1 MAKPCVTIGLSSGEI
16 LYSSVNTVDL
26 MGAFLDFYVEH
37 PVETIPKDFF
47 DDVKLLISLGALYMA
62 FMPDDGFFAWTLSLP
77 ESFRKVFAAFDASTR
92 SFVARS
98 HLWQPDAYEKT
109 PRLALQSVSQR
120 LNLNAVSTFDCIE
133 KLSSGDTIRHL
144 FEKHLHDNG
153 FSDYRIEATGEEL
166 RLKYSGEDAGECDD
180 MFRIPLTFRC
190 GCTKERVASVFSG
203 ISKAD
208 RDFLFEKS
216 KTVTVEC
223 PRCGMK
229 YELRKNEIK

>member
-1 MAKPCVTIGLSSGEI
+1 MTKPRVRIGLSSGEI

-26 MGAFLDFYVEH
+26 MGAFLDFYVAH
-37 PVETIPKDFF
+37 PVEAIPKEFF
-47 DDVKLLISLGALYMA
+47 DDLKLLISLGALYMA
-62 FMPDDGFFAWTLSLP
+62 FMPEDGVFAWTLSLP
-77 ESFRKVFAAFDASTR
+77 DSRRKVFAAFDASAR

-98 HLWQPDAYEKT
+98 HSWDPGCYEKT
-109 PRLALQSVSQR
+109 PRLSLQSVSRR

-133 KLSSGDTIRHL
+133 KLTSEETISRL
-144 FEKHLHDNG
+144 FAKHLLENG
-153 FSDYRIEATGEEL
+153 FSDYRIEASGEEL
-166 RLKYSGEDAGECDD
+166 LLRYSAEDAGCCDD
-180 MFRIPLTFRC
+180 TFEIPLTFRC

-208 RDFLFEKS
+208 RDFLFEKN
-216 KTVTVEC
+216 KTVTAEC